1 MSKKIL
7 SMALAVVMLISVFA
21 FSATA
26 ANDTTTFPG
35 DGQIGIRVV
44 SDAYIGMPAGEEVT
58 VKVYYVLPTNDPDYR
73 HGQTNIVIGFN
84 TEYFSFVEG
93 SREFGERY
101 VDAFKET
108 SAAKVNGT
116 YFQDKIAGDLTENDI
131 ANGYNEGIKVQQTWS
146 SGLGYS
152 ASTGYAVDQSVEIFS
167 LTFTTNKTLDA
178 SAKIGVVEGS
188 IDNGQTVLKYRD
200 TDAGKTYTY
209 DDTTAIVRSEIE
221 AVADVTKVNDTA
233 TAKMRPGAT
242 AGTVD
247 LGITG
252 TVKTKSFDA
261 GKTPVKNA
269 SGTVIKH
276 IAANLKEVGVQARI
290 NGGTIATAT
299 GTNVFETSDGFKFRA
314 AATGIDAAGL
324 GDMIEVRTFIK
335 DKNNNTYYSNW
346 MNINATTV
354 HENAVANDMPGII

>member
-58 VKVYYVLPTNDPDYR
+58 VKVYYVLPTNDSDYR
-73 HGQTNIVIGFN
+73 QGQTNIVIGFN

-93 SREFGERY
+93 SREFGECY
-101 VDAFKET
+101 VDVFKST

-116 YFQDKIAGDLTENDI
+116 YFQDKVADDLTEKDI
-131 ANGYNEGIKVQQTWS
+131 ANGYNEGIKVQQTWDS
-146 SGLGYS
+146 SNGYS
-152 ASTGYAVDQSVEIFS
+152 ASTGYAVDQSVEVFS

-188 IDNGQTVLKYRD
+188 IDNGQTVLKYR
-200 TDAGKTYTY
+200 ANSKNLTYA
-209 DDTTAIVRSEIE
+209 TTAIVRSELE

-252 TVKTKSFDA
+252 TVKDISFNP
-261 GKTPVKNA
+261 GKTPVFNGAGEVAGYK
-269 SGTVIKH
+269 
-276 IAANLKEVGVQARI
+276 AANLANVGVQARV
-290 NGGTIATAT
+290 NGGTIQTAEGTCVYATT
-299 GTNVFETSDGFKFRA
+299 DGFNFRA
-314 AATGIDAAGL
+314 AVTGINADGL
-324 GDMIEVRTFIK
+324 DDQIEVRTFIK
-335 DKNNNTYYSNW
+335 GTDGTPYYSNW
-346 MNINATTV
+346 MYINAADV
-354 HENAVANDMPGII
+354 HTAAVGNGMTGIA